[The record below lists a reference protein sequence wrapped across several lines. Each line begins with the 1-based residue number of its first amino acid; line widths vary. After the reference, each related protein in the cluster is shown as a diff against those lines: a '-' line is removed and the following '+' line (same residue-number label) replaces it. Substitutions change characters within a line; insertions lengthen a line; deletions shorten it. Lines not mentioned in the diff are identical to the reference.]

1 MADVKWIKLATDIFD
16 DEKIL
21 LIETMPE
28 SDAIIVIWLKL
39 LTLAGKQN
47 NSGVFIFADRIPY
60 TDEMLASI
68 FRRPLTTVRLA
79 LQTFEQFG
87 MIEIIENTITIPNW
101 EKHQSEDKLER
112 MARQNRERV
121 RRHREKQKLLVGS
134 GTCQYCGEEAT
145 GIDHIIPLARGGTNG
160 DENLVPC
167 CIRCNR
173 IKNDKPLVD
182 FLNANRDIV
191 KDEIVLNNSKLS
203 RYVYLCNITNRYKVM
218 QSNAP
223 DIDTDKDKDLES
235 SSYTDIWKAL
245 STEQIDLIMET
256 YQEGGNLIQEV
267 YEQVKAKRKII
278 EKPYE
283 YVIGYAENKKWLRS
297 AT

>member
-191 KDEIVLNNSKLS
+191 KDEIVLDNPKLS
-203 RYVYLCNITNRYKVM
+203 RHVYLCNVTNRYEVM

-223 DIDTDKDKDLES
+223 DIDTDKDIDLES
-235 SSYTDIWKAL
+235 SSYTDIWKSL